1 MSKRKADE
9 DEDVAEMELA
19 AAIKAAAEAPA
30 DEEIGGLGDG
40 TAMVHYEVVGEC
52 PPQYKPGRQKG
63 EKYLVLIYL
72 CIRGLGETPRMML
85 AEVGASYTH
94 LASPMGED
102 QAVSCEW
109 RKRSPNGLTPMLSG
123 LGVPRSQPLSQSGT
137 IIRYLAGRYGMAGES
152 ELDVARADC
161 LYQTVKDLGAKK
173 SEIIEVA
180 DAPTEGA
187 KGPSV
192 TAATIGAM
200 REAMPDPSDAAAALN
215 YGQIELLN
223 LLLDLEEQAAGCV
236 KALSPALD
244 AFRAA
249 GAARPRIAK
258 YLASPLR
265 FPAIVPGY
273 RYKAG
278 PVKRAS
284 FKL

>member
-1 MSKRKADE
+1 
-9 DEDVAEMELA
+9 
-19 AAIKAAAEAPA
+19 
-30 DEEIGGLGDG
+30 
-40 TAMVHYEVVGEC
+40 
-52 PPQYKPGRQKG
+52 
-63 EKYLVLIYL
+63 
-72 CIRGLGETPRMML
+72 
-85 AEVGASYTH
+85 
-94 LASPMGED
+94 
-102 QAVSCEW
+102 
-109 RKRSPNGLTPMLSG
+109 
-123 LGVPRSQPLSQSGT
+123 
-137 IIRYLAGRYGMAGES
+137 MAGES
-152 ELDVARADC
+152 ELDGARADC

-173 SEIIEVA
+173 SEIIGSGREQVA

-192 TAATIGAM
+192 TAANIGSM
-200 REAMPDPSDAAAALN
+200 LEAMPDPSDAAAALN